1 MSYHSV
7 CWVDRMLYPSV
18 CWVDCMLYPSVCCDD
33 RMLYRSVCCTQ
44 IVCCTV
50 YPSVCYA
57 DCMLYAAC
65 VVGAEFPVALL
76 AGHARPHRAD
86 PRYTAHHQFGR
97 RL

>member
-1 MSYHSV
+1 MH
-7 CWVDRMLYPSV
+7 
-18 CWVDCMLYPSVCCDD
+18 
-33 RMLYRSVCCTQ
+33 RSCAVQSILACVMQ
-44 IVCCTV
+44 IVCCIPACVVTIV
-50 YPSVCYA
+50 YCILACVVHRWCAVQSILACVMQIVC
-57 DCMLYAAC
+57 CIPAC